1 METYLLE
8 WAQLLLRW
16 LHVIVAIAWI
26 GSSFYFVFLDAN
38 LVPPQDDALK
48 AKGVGGEMWAVH
60 GGGFYNPQKYAGAP
74 GNINSTLH
82 WFYWES
88 YATWLSGFALFSLLY
103 LYQAP
108 TFLIDNQV
116 FAWSPLAAGLTAI
129 AFLVGFWLFYH
140 QLCKAVFHHPKGQ
153 AWVAATLLVVIAGLC
168 WLACHLFAGRAA
180 FVLMGA
186 TIATTMSA
194 NVFFCI
200 IPGQR
205 VVVKALTSGEPIDEK
220 ALAFYGLRGK
230 TRSVHNTYF
239 TLPVLFAMLANHEG
253 LLVSHPQRWLIL
265 FLMMF
270 AGAAIR
276 QFFVQ
281 MHAWRLGKSAHPWPF
296 ALAGVVVILGLVVA
310 LRPEPLSASADTSPV
325 GLTQVQAILE
335 QRCVSCHG
343 AQVQMKNV
351 RLDSADAVL
360 ANAQNIYQ
368 QAVVLRQMP
377 MNNATAIT
385 EQERLALGRWFLA
398 GPKP

>member
-1 METYLLE
+1 
-8 WAQLLLRW
+8 
-16 LHVIVAIAWI
+16 
-26 GSSFYFVFLDAN
+26 
-38 LVPPQDDALK
+38 
-48 AKGVGGEMWAVH
+48 
-60 GGGFYNPQKYAGAP
+60 
-74 GNINSTLH
+74 
-82 WFYWES
+82 
-88 YATWLSGFALFSLLY
+88 
-103 LYQAP
+103 
-108 TFLIDNQV
+108 
-116 FAWSPLAAGLTAI
+116 
-129 AFLVGFWLFYH
+129 
-140 QLCKAVFHHPKGQ
+140 
-153 AWVAATLLVVIAGLC
+153 
-168 WLACHLFAGRAA
+168 
-180 FVLMGA
+180 
-186 TIATTMSA
+186 
-194 NVFFCI
+194 
-200 IPGQR
+200 
-205 VVVKALTSGEPIDEK
+205 
-220 ALAFYGLRGK
+220 
-230 TRSVHNTYF
+230 
-239 TLPVLFAMLANHEG
+239 VLFAMLANHEG

-296 ALAGVVVILGLVVA
+296 ALAGVLVILGLVVA
-310 LRPEPLSASADTSPV
+310 LRPEPVSASADTSPV
-325 GLTQVQAILE
+325 GLTQVQAILD